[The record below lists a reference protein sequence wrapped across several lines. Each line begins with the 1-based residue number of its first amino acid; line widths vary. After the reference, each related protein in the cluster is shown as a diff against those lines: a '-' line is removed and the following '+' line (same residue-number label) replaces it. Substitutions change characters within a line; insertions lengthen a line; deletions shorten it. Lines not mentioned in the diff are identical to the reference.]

1 MCPKVSTQYKI
12 DVKEKIVNAALMTFS
27 KYGYDRTRMDDV
39 AEAAKV
45 SKGRLYLYFK
55 NKEELFYAISERNIA
70 ELKQQ
75 LSTLFTGKEN
85 LISGS
90 GNFYENFRSKNTTN
104 LEKVFFEIIAE
115 SSRNLK
121 LRKMLYEQR
130 IKIFDV
136 VIEYLNSQMQR
147 GLIKKGTN
155 TKAIASG
162 LVSLYNGLSL
172 SRVLGISES
181 LNKQTWLDTVRAIF
195 SAISQYE
202 LVKQKFQKVKG

>member
-75 LSTLFTGKEN
+75 LSTLFTEKEN
-85 LISGS
+85 LKSS
-90 GNFYENFRSKNTTN
+90 SENFYKNFRSNHTTD

-172 SRVLGISES
+172 SRVLGISET

-195 SAISQYE
+195 NAIS
-202 LVKQKFQKVKG
+202 

>member
-85 LISGS
+85 IKSS
-90 GNFYENFRSKNTTN
+90 SENFYENFRSNNTTD

-172 SRVLGISES
+172 SRVLGISET

-195 SAISQYE
+195 NAIS
-202 LVKQKFQKVKG
+202 

>member
-70 ELKQQ
+70 DLKQQ
-75 LSTLFTGKEN
+75 LSTLFTGKGN

-90 GNFYENFRSKNTTN
+90 GNFYENFRSKNTTD

-121 LRKMLYEQR
+121 LRKMLYKQR

-136 VIEYLNSQMQR
+136 VIEYLNSQMQK

-172 SRVLGISES
+172 SRVLGISET

-195 SAISQYE
+195 NAIS
-202 LVKQKFQKVKG
+202 

>member
-115 SSRNLK
+115 SSRNLT
-121 LRKMLYEQR
+121 LRKMLCEQR

-195 SAISQYE
+195 SAIS
-202 LVKQKFQKVKG
+202 

>member
-12 DVKEKIVNAALMTFS
+12 DVKEKIINAALMTFS

-70 ELKQQ
+70 DLKQQ

-85 LISGS
+85 LKSGS
-90 GNFYENFRSKNTTN
+90 ENFYENFRSKNTTD

-115 SSRNLK
+115 SSRNLR

-130 IKIFDV
+130 LKIFDV

-172 SRVLGISES
+172 SRVLGISET

-195 SAISQYE
+195 NAIS
-202 LVKQKFQKVKG
+202 

>member
-27 KYGYDRTRMDDV
+27 KYGYHRTRMDDV

-172 SRVLGISES
+172 SRVLGISET

-195 SAISQYE
+195 NAIS
-202 LVKQKFQKVKG
+202 

>member
-1 MCPKVSTQYKI
+1 MSPKVSTQYKI

-172 SRVLGISES
+172 SRVLGINET

-195 SAISQYE
+195 SAIT
-202 LVKQKFQKVKG
+202 

>member
-12 DVKEKIVNAALMTFS
+12 DIKEKIVNAALMTFS
-27 KYGYDRTRMDDV
+27 KYGYDRTRMDDI
-39 AEAAKV
+39 AQAAKV
-45 SKGRLYLYFK
+45 SKGGLYLYFK

-70 ELKQQ
+70 DLKQQ

-90 GNFYENFRSKNTTN
+90 GNIYENFRSKNTTD

-136 VIEYLNSQMQR
+136 VIEYLNSQMQK

-172 SRVLGISES
+172 SRVLGISET
-181 LNKQTWLDTVRAIF
+181 LNKQAWLDTVRAIF
-195 SAISQYE
+195 NAIS
-202 LVKQKFQKVKG
+202 

>member
-55 NKEELFYAISERNIA
+55 NKEELFYAISERNIT

-195 SAISQYE
+195 SAIS
-202 LVKQKFQKVKG
+202 

>member
-75 LSTLFTGKEN
+75 LSTLFTGKE
-85 LISGS
+85 
-90 GNFYENFRSKNTTN
+90 K
-104 LEKVFFEIIAE
+104 
-115 SSRNLK
+115 LK
-121 LRKMLYEQR
+121 
-130 IKIFDV
+130 
-136 VIEYLNSQMQR
+136 
-147 GLIKKGTN
+147 
-155 TKAIASG
+155 
-162 LVSLYNGLSL
+162 
-172 SRVLGISES
+172 
-181 LNKQTWLDTVRAIF
+181 
-195 SAISQYE
+195 
-202 LVKQKFQKVKG
+202 

>member
-85 LISGS
+85 LKSS
-90 GNFYENFRSKNTTN
+90 SENFYENFRSNNTTD

-130 IKIFDV
+130 IRIFDV

-172 SRVLGISES
+172 SRVLGISET

-195 SAISQYE
+195 NAIS
-202 LVKQKFQKVKG
+202 

>member
-85 LISGS
+85 LKSS
-90 GNFYENFRSKNTTN
+90 SENFYENFRSNNTTD

-172 SRVLGISES
+172 SRVLGISET
-181 LNKQTWLDTVRAIF
+181 LNKQTWLDTVRAYI
-195 SAISQYE
+195 QRYK
-202 LVKQKFQKVKG
+202 LV

>member
-85 LISGS
+85 LKSS
-90 GNFYENFRSKNTTN
+90 SENFYENFRSNNTTD

-121 LRKMLYEQR
+121 LRKMLYQQR

-172 SRVLGISES
+172 SRVLGISET
-181 LNKQTWLDTVRAIF
+181 LNKQTWLDTVRVYI
-195 SAISQYE
+195 QRYK
-202 LVKQKFQKVKG
+202 LV

>member
-85 LISGS
+85 LKSS
-90 GNFYENFRSKNTTN
+90 SENFYENFRSNNNNTTD

-172 SRVLGISES
+172 SRVLGISET

-195 SAISQYE
+195 NAIS
-202 LVKQKFQKVKG
+202 

>member
-75 LSTLFTGKEN
+75 LSTLFTEKEN
-85 LISGS
+85 LKSS
-90 GNFYENFRSKNTTN
+90 SENFYENFRSNNTTD

-172 SRVLGISES
+172 SRVLGISET

-195 SAISQYE
+195 NAIS
-202 LVKQKFQKVKG
+202 

>member
-1 MCPKVSTQYKI
+1 MSPKVSTQYKI
-12 DVKEKIVNAALMTFS
+12 EVKEKIVDAALVTFS
-27 KYGYDRTRMDDV
+27 KYGYDKTRMDDI
-39 AEAAKV
+39 ADAAKV

-55 NKEELFYAISERNIA
+55 NKEELFYAISERNIT
-70 ELKQQ
+70 ELKEQ
-75 LSTLFTGKEN
+75 LSTLFTKKED
-85 LISGS
+85 LISDAENFY
-90 GNFYENFRSKNTTN
+90 GNFGSKKTAPD

-115 SSRNLK
+115 SSRNPK

-136 VIEYLNSQMQR
+136 VVEYLNSQMQR
-147 GLIKKGTN
+147 GLIKKDTN

-172 SRVLGISES
+172 SKVLGISET

-195 SAISQYE
+195 NGMS
-202 LVKQKFQKVKG
+202 

>member
-85 LISGS
+85 LKSS
-90 GNFYENFRSKNTTN
+90 SENFYENFRSNNNTTD

-172 SRVLGISES
+172 SRVLGISET

-195 SAISQYE
+195 NAIS
-202 LVKQKFQKVKG
+202 

>member
-172 SRVLGISES
+172 SRVLGISET

-195 SAISQYE
+195 NAIS
-202 LVKQKFQKVKG
+202 

>member
-12 DVKEKIVNAALMTFS
+12 EVKEKIVNAALMTFS

-195 SAISQYE
+195 SAIS
-202 LVKQKFQKVKG
+202 

>member
-1 MCPKVSTQYKI
+1 MCPKVSTQYKT
-12 DVKEKIVNAALMTFS
+12 DVKEKIVDAALATFS
-27 KYGYDRTRMDDV
+27 KYGYDRTRMEDV

-55 NKEELFYAISERNIA
+55 NKEELFYAISERNIT
-70 ELKQQ
+70 ELKEQ
-75 LSTLFTGKEN
+75 LSTLFTKKEDF
-85 LISGS
+85 ISS
-90 GNFYENFRSKNTTN
+90 AENVYENFRSSKTIKD

-115 SSRNLK
+115 SSRNPK

-130 IKIFDV
+130 IKIFDI

-147 GLIKKGTN
+147 GLLKKDTN

-172 SRVLGISES
+172 SKMLGISET
-181 LNKQTWLDTVRAIF
+181 LNEQTWLDTVRAIF
-195 SAISQYE
+195 NGVS
-202 LVKQKFQKVKG
+202 

>member
-12 DVKEKIVNAALMTFS
+12 DVKEKIVDAALVTFS
-27 KYGYDRTRMDDV
+27 KYGYDRTRMEDV

-55 NKEELFYAISERNIA
+55 NKEELFYAISERNIT
-70 ELKQQ
+70 ELKEQ
-75 LSTLFTGKEN
+75 LSTLFTKKEDF
-85 LISGS
+85 ISS
-90 GNFYENFRSKNTTN
+90 AENFYENFRSNKTTTD

-115 SSRNLK
+115 SSRNPK

-130 IKIFDV
+130 IKIFDI

-147 GLIKKGTN
+147 GLLKKDTN

-162 LVSLYNGLSL
+162 LVLLYNGLSL
-172 SRVLGISES
+172 SKMLGISDT

-195 SAISQYE
+195 NGVS
-202 LVKQKFQKVKG
+202 

>member
-85 LISGS
+85 LKSGS
-90 GNFYENFRSKNTTN
+90 ENFYENFRSKNTTD

-172 SRVLGISES
+172 SRVLGISET
-181 LNKQTWLDTVRAIF
+181 LNKQTWLDTVKAIF
-195 SAISQYE
+195 HAIS
-202 LVKQKFQKVKG
+202 

>member
-195 SAISQYE
+195 SAIS
-202 LVKQKFQKVKG
+202 

>member
-85 LISGS
+85 LKSSSDNI
-90 GNFYENFRSKNTTN
+90 YENFRSNNTTD

-172 SRVLGISES
+172 SRVLGISET

-195 SAISQYE
+195 NAIS
-202 LVKQKFQKVKG
+202 

>member
-1 MCPKVSTQYKI
+1 MSPKVSTQYKI

-85 LISGS
+85 LKSGS
-90 GNFYENFRSKNTTN
+90 ENFYENFHSKNTTD

-172 SRVLGISES
+172 SRVLGINET

-195 SAISQYE
+195 SAIT
-202 LVKQKFQKVKG
+202 